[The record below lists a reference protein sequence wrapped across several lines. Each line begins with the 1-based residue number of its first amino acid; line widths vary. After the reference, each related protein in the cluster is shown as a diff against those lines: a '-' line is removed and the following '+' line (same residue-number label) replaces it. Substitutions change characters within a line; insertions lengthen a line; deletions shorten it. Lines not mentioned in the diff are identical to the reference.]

1 MSQGYVEDFFFL
13 LNKLKNRE
21 HFAFTRFSDGEVF
34 VMQNKKVLLEKS
46 HVEIG
51 DIRYGFG
58 YSQDDY
64 KEFLPER
71 DGTVR
76 EKLLDAFSF
85 QKKNYFVGAGCSNC
99 TCAIN
104 EYIPWMRDL
113 YNNGE
118 EHWTTTNLF
127 VNANYPLFV
136 NNMVPEFSNH
146 KIVMVCSENA
156 NTETLPFDV
165 VKDFRVGRNCIVNDH
180 HLIDE
185 MCEWVQNND
194 IQDHVFLFSASSL
207 SEMLIHELFNISDK
221 NTYIDIGTTLH
232 KWMGLSLERDY
243 LKAYWLGQPL
253 GDIYKSCG

>member
-13 LNKLKNRE
+13 LNKLKNGE

-34 VMQNKKVLLEKS
+34 VMQNKKVLLGES
-46 HVEIG
+46 HVEVG

-58 YSQDDY
+58 YSSDDY

-71 DGTVR
+71 DAIVR
-76 EKLLDAFSF
+76 ERLLKAFSF
-85 QKKNYFVGAGCSNC
+85 KKRNYFVGGGCANC

-104 EYIPWMRDL
+104 EYIPWMRDI

-136 NNMVPEFSNH
+136 NNMVPEFANH
-146 KIVMVCSENA
+146 KVVMVCSENA
-156 NTETLPFDV
+156 NIQTLPFDV

-185 MCEWVQNND
+185 MCKWVQGND

-207 SEMLIHELFNISDK
+207 SEILIHELFNIAEK
-221 NTYIDIGTTLH
+221 NTYIDVGTTLH
-232 KWMGLSLERDY
+232 KWMDLSLERDY